1 MKILFAVVVMMV
13 FGGVTGGVPGNS
25 SNAGPSRPHII
36 FLLPDG
42 TLFLIIHHLFIYT
55 YGGIK
60 CRYYTPKNL
69 PLSALNRSTDLGYNN
84 VPWNTNS
91 VTIGKLPHLERLA
104 KDALFLP

>member
-60 CRYYTPKNL
+60 CRYHTPLKTYL
-69 PLSALNRSTDLGYNN
+69 CLLLTVPQTLGTTTCRGT
-84 VPWNTNS
+84 PT
-91 VTIGKLPHLERLA
+91 R
-104 KDALFLP
+104 